1 MTVRVPKQTGSLFS
15 RKHNQAS
22 LNRTPDRESLAA
34 DLNAFEQAGGV
45 IEKLGTTCMFK
56 HLPATEGVHAAPAR
70 TPSKAKSG
78 PN

>member
-1 MTVRVPKQTGSLFS
+1 MAVKAPKQTGNFFS
-15 RKHNQAS
+15 RKSNPAS
-22 LNRTPDRESLAA
+22 INRAPDRESLVA

-45 IEKLGTTCMFK
+45 IEKLGTTCVFK
-56 HLPATEGVHAAPAR
+56 HLPATEGVHPSPAR